1 MGNSTLSGCQ
11 MATSRPA
18 TTRISVSRFLAKAGI
33 QESTDDDSTARRSA
47 TPRGDSAVIVYV
59 DDGTFVDPPN
69 SDSSRWGGGVTAD
82 EMREMQWVR
91 PELPVRETQS
101 ARRSCRQRSFGAG
114 PMSVSERP
122 EADVVS
128 AASDSLKGG
137 RSKRWPQDVYV
148 LALLVAHKTPYLH
161 SPGSLVDEDAH
172 IVSARHGVC
181 CDVP

>member
-1 MGNSTLSGCQ
+1 
-11 MATSRPA
+11 
-18 TTRISVSRFLAKAGI
+18 
-33 QESTDDDSTARRSA
+33 
-47 TPRGDSAVIVYV
+47 
-59 DDGTFVDPPN
+59 
-69 SDSSRWGGGVTAD
+69 
-82 EMREMQWVR
+82 
-91 PELPVRETQS
+91 
-101 ARRSCRQRSFGAG
+101 
-114 PMSVSERP
+114 MSVSERP

>member
-1 MGNSTLSGCQ
+1 MLHFSVCAPTRARERCGGKRTK
-11 MATSRPA
+11 ATSR
-18 TTRISVSRFLAKAGI
+18 
-33 QESTDDDSTARRSA
+33 
-47 TPRGDSAVIVYV
+47 
-59 DDGTFVDPPN
+59 
-69 SDSSRWGGGVTAD
+69 
-82 EMREMQWVR
+82 
-91 PELPVRETQS
+91 QS
-101 ARRSCRQRSFGAG
+101 QFG
-114 PMSVSERP
+114 
-122 EADVVS
+122 VVS

>member
-1 MGNSTLSGCQ
+1 MMPSHNNYTAWVYGSLQRNAARFC
-11 MATSRPA
+11 
-18 TTRISVSRFLAKAGI
+18 TT
-33 QESTDDDSTARRSA
+33 E
-47 TPRGDSAVIVYV
+47 RGASE
-59 DDGTFVDPPN
+59 PN
-69 SDSSRWGGGVTAD
+69 PLRWDVCL
-82 EMREMQWVR
+82 WPS
-91 PELPVRETQS
+91 PE
-101 ARRSCRQRSFGAG
+101 
-114 PMSVSERP
+114 
-122 EADVVS
+122 

>member
-1 MGNSTLSGCQ
+1 MARSSRLTRSPPQGAIAAYRLNGCFG
-11 MATSRPA
+11 S
-18 TTRISVSRFLAKAGI
+18 KAG
-33 QESTDDDSTARRSA
+33 
-47 TPRGDSAVIVYV
+47 V
-59 DDGTFVDPPN
+59 
-69 SDSSRWGGGVTAD
+69 
-82 EMREMQWVR
+82 
-91 PELPVRETQS
+91 
-101 ARRSCRQRSFGAG
+101 CK
-114 PMSVSERP
+114 RP

-172 IVSARHGVC
+172 IVSVRHGVC

>member
-1 MGNSTLSGCQ
+1 VAQRRGIAVL
-11 MATSRPA
+11 AVASRHSL
-18 TTRISVSRFLAKAGI
+18 TT
-33 QESTDDDSTARRSA
+33 E
-47 TPRGDSAVIVYV
+47 
-59 DDGTFVDPPN
+59 
-69 SDSSRWGGGVTAD
+69 
-82 EMREMQWVR
+82 
-91 PELPVRETQS
+91 
-101 ARRSCRQRSFGAG
+101 FGQK
-114 PMSVSERP
+114 RT
-122 EADVVS
+122 VVS